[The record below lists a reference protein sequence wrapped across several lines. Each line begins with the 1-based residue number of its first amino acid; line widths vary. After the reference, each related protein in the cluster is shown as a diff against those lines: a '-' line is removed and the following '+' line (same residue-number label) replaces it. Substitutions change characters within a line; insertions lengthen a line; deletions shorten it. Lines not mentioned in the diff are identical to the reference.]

1 METNFKKVETAFLK
15 RYLPYLFVIVVGLCY
30 NNAKAQIAV
39 DNTATGSVKNSKN
52 LAFNHTV
59 STGLSNSVVVVSLL
73 INENLNKINTLTY
86 GGVALTEVETTKRGQ
101 VTLAI
106 YTLVNPSSG
115 TNVLSINTS
124 KNADI
129 TLAVTSFSNVNQSN
143 IFSSIQKES
152 GNSGNVSKTISCDA
166 NSFGLDFL
174 SLDDKTA
181 TVGTGQTVLFNKLN
195 ANGADRLYSSY
206 KIASAGTDNLSWNFS
221 STNYNYIWGCLN
233 AVPGKDTD
241 GDGILDSVDLD
252 DDNDGILDTVEN
264 ISGTNNVALLGTVTS
279 SSVGWGG
286 VMTRIND
293 NNTDGSYF
301 NSNSVA
307 HTLGSSQYDWID
319 IDLQSLKNIDNIVV
333 WNRTDCCSDRLQ
345 NVFLMVSS
353 TPFPSNY
360 NLAAAQANAEF
371 IHQFGVTNNV
381 VSLDT
386 AIEKKGR
393 YIRIQKSGN
402 NITNYLNIAEIQVF
416 NFSDYDSD
424 GVPNYLDLDSDG
436 DGIPDNVEAQTT
448 IGYIAPSGT
457 VNSFGVDTNYAAGL
471 NPVNTDGT
479 DNPDYLDLDSDNEG
493 GNDTVEA
500 GLTLSGL
507 DADNDGLDDNIDT
520 TTGYTDVNGSINNP
534 SLLPDTDSDV
544 STGGDVDFRD
554 AIFNAPPVP
563 MVDFDGVNDYLSRP
577 SILNGLNNVTIMAWI
592 KSDTGNSS
600 DMVIAGEDSGC
611 KLWLRNGKKP
621 TFTIKSAG
629 NVEKSASGDNIELN
643 KWYHIAG
650 VYTSATG
657 LIKLYVNGEL
667 VSSYAVGNT
676 GRVIENTS
684 SSLGTFEIGRL
695 SSNVTNKQY
704 FKGDI
709 DEVRVFNTALTDSQ
723 LQQIIYQEIENNNG
737 NVRGTII
744 PKDITDSDTK
754 AVLSW
759 SNLKLYYRMGTE
771 FTSDNKVKD
780 YSGNGNHASVFNVT
794 TSQEET
800 APMPYL
806 TASNGNWNTAATW
819 KCGDV
824 WDLTDAS
831 NNREHSIIKISHDI
845 TISQSL
851 KTKGLIIDEGKTLT
865 VTGDNEIQNSYYLA
879 LNGTLDL
886 MGDSQ
891 LVQTSTSDLVTSAT
905 GKLLRRQE
913 GTSNVYRYNY
923 WSSPVGIKGATSLID
938 NNTSANNPN
947 NSAFKLNMLKDQ
959 SGFDMSFTSA
969 YNQVGKISTYWLYTY
984 KNGVTYWDWALLSPT
999 AGFTPGVGYTQ
1010 KGTGNAG
1017 LEQQYIFEGKPNNG
1031 TILVDVIDKGGN
1043 GSVANVSKTE
1053 YLLGNPYPS
1062 ALDVEKFIDD
1072 NVGIIGGTL
1081 QLWQQWAGD
1090 SHYLDDYKGGYA
1102 QVNKLGGV
1110 RASQFVGISGATTN
1124 GSEGTLVPSKYL
1136 PVGQGF
1142 IAEIV
1147 ATGTVKFKNSQRVF
1161 IKESDADGTYTSG
1174 SVFFKSTNTKSKSTD
1189 STTDASQTSTMQK
1202 IRLEFNSVVGTQ
1214 TRREVLLGFSD
1225 YTTDG
1230 YDYGYDAACSESN
1243 NNDFNLSLNGEN
1255 MNIQAYSAI
1264 TSDKVIPLNFK
1275 SSGNNTF
1282 EIKATEFENLDSSQE
1297 VYLRDNVTGTYFDLR
1312 QNTSYRFTS
1321 AAGKFNSRFE
1331 MVFQSQQKSLGV
1343 EEALASENYIYFQNS
1358 SNTLYAKKLNTAIAK
1373 LAIVNMRGQTI
1384 TELSNVSQETLSNGI
1399 KISNVATG
1407 TYVAWFKTETGQ
1419 VITKKFIVN

>member
-1 METNFKKVETAFLK
+1 MLFKHKLFQYKLIEMNNMFMIKSLRSMETNFKKVETAFLK

-301 NSNSVA
+301 SSNSVA

-577 SILNGLNNVTIMAWI
+577 SILNGLNNVTIMAWV
-592 KSDTGNSS
+592 KSDSNNSS
-600 DMVIAGEDSGC
+600 NKVILGEDSGC
-611 KLWLRNGKKP
+611 RLWFQNGNKP
-621 TFTIKSAG
+621 MFTIKTAG
-629 NVEKSASGDNIELN
+629 NAEKSVSCADIKLN
-643 KWYHIAG
+643 EWHHIAG
-650 VYTSATG
+650 SYSSATG
-657 LIKLYVNGEL
+657 IMKLYVDGEM
-667 VSSYAVGNT
+667 VGSASVGSTGAV
-676 GRVIENTS
+676 IQNTS
-684 SSLGTFEIGRL
+684 SALGTFEIGRL
-695 SSNVTNKQY
+695 SSSVPNKQY
-704 FKGDI
+704 FKGAI
-709 DEVRVFNTALTDSQ
+709 DEVRVFDSALTDSQ
-723 LQQIIYQEIENNNG
+723 LQQIVYQEIENNSG
-737 NVRGTII
+737 NVRGEII
-744 PKDITDSDTK
+744 PRDVSDIDTK
-754 AVLSW
+754 AVLPW
-759 SNLKLYYRMGTE
+759 SNLKLYYKMGTD
-771 FTSDNKVKD
+771 FTTDNKVKD
-780 YSGNGNHASVFNVT
+780 YSAYGNHASIFNITTQQQENAPIPFVT
-794 TSQEET
+794 NSDGDWDSTSIW
-800 APMPYL
+800 A
-806 TASNGNWNTAATW
+806 N
-819 KCGDV
+819 GDV
-824 WDLTDAS
+824 WDVKDKS
-831 NNREHSIIKISHDI
+831 KIKNYSIIRISSNV
-845 TISQSL
+845 TINGSL
-851 KTKGLIIDEGKTLT
+851 FTTALIIDSGKTLT
-865 VTGDNEIQNSYYLA
+865 VNGDNEIRNNWYLE

-886 MGDSQ
+886 KNDSQ

-913 GTSNVYRYNY
+913 GD
-923 WSSPVGIKGATSLID
+923 IKC
-938 NNTSANNPN
+938 
-947 NSAFKLNMLKDQ
+947 F
-959 SGFDMSFTSA
+959 
-969 YNQVGKISTYWLYTY
+969 
-984 KNGVTYWDWALLSPT
+984 
-999 AGFTPGVGYTQ
+999 
-1010 KGTGNAG
+1010 
-1017 LEQQYIFEGKPNNG
+1017 
-1031 TILVDVIDKGGN
+1031 
-1043 GSVANVSKTE
+1043 
-1053 YLLGNPYPS
+1053 
-1062 ALDVEKFIDD
+1062 
-1072 NVGIIGGTL
+1072 
-1081 QLWQQWAGD
+1081 
-1090 SHYLDDYKGGYA
+1090 
-1102 QVNKLGGV
+1102 
-1110 RASQFVGISGATTN
+1110 
-1124 GSEGTLVPSKYL
+1124 
-1136 PVGQGF
+1136 
-1142 IAEIV
+1142 
-1147 ATGTVKFKNSQRVF
+1147 
-1161 IKESDADGTYTSG
+1161 
-1174 SVFFKSTNTKSKSTD
+1174 
-1189 STTDASQTSTMQK
+1189 
-1202 IRLEFNSVVGTQ
+1202 
-1214 TRREVLLGFSD
+1214 
-1225 YTTDG
+1225 
-1230 YDYGYDAACSESN
+1230 
-1243 NNDFNLSLNGEN
+1243 
-1255 MNIQAYSAI
+1255 
-1264 TSDKVIPLNFK
+1264 
-1275 SSGNNTF
+1275 
-1282 EIKATEFENLDSSQE
+1282 
-1297 VYLRDNVTGTYFDLR
+1297 
-1312 QNTSYRFTS
+1312 
-1321 AAGKFNSRFE
+1321 
-1331 MVFQSQQKSLGV
+1331 
-1343 EEALASENYIYFQNS
+1343 
-1358 SNTLYAKKLNTAIAK
+1358 
-1373 LAIVNMRGQTI
+1373 
-1384 TELSNVSQETLSNGI
+1384 
-1399 KISNVATG
+1399 
-1407 TYVAWFKTETGQ
+1407 
-1419 VITKKFIVN
+1419 

>member
-1 METNFKKVETAFLK
+1 MTKSLLKMKSFVTIVEHAVLQRYMSLLFFIVLSLSYHSAQGQYCTPANINSYSIYYISNVKIGSIDNASSGSTGGYTYYSAVSATEATIGETINGNISLVVNGWNRNTNTLAVWVNFNGTSDNDFEDNGERFLFTVQDYTNMWWSYTKTIDVPFSIPVPATA
-15 RYLPYLFVIVVGLCY
+15 
-30 NNAKAQIAV
+30 Q
-39 DNTATGSVKNSKN
+39 
-52 LAFNHTV
+52 
-59 STGLSNSVVVVSLL
+59 TGLSRIRVGFVTGTNTNFTSCDYKWAAGEV
-73 INENLNKINTLTY
+73 EDYKINF
-86 GGVALTEVETTKRGQ
+86 
-101 VTLAI
+101 I
-106 YTLVNPSSG
+106 
-115 TNVLSINTS
+115 
-124 KNADI
+124 
-129 TLAVTSFSNVNQSN
+129 SN
-143 IFSSIQKES
+143 IDS
-152 GNSGNVSKTISCDA
+152 
-166 NSFGLDFL
+166 
-174 SLDDKTA
+174 DK
-181 TVGTGQTVLFNKLN
+181 
-195 ANGADRLYSSY
+195 
-206 KIASAGTDNLSWNFS
+206 
-221 STNYNYIWGCLN
+221 
-233 AVPGKDTD
+233 
-241 GDGILDSVDLD
+241 DGIPDNVDLD

-264 ISGTNNVALLGTVTS
+264 IPGSNNVALLGVVTS

-301 NSNSVA
+301 SSNTVA
-307 HTLGSSQYDWID
+307 HTLGSSKYDWID
-319 IDLQSLKNIDNIVV
+319 IDLQSVKNIDNIVV

-345 NVFLMVSS
+345 NVYLMVSS

-360 NLAAAQANAEF
+360 DLASALANAEF
-371 IHQFGVTNNV
+371 THQFGVTNNV

-386 AIEKKGR
+386 PVGKKGR

-416 NFSDYDSD
+416 NFSDYDND
-424 GVPNYLDLDSDG
+424 GISNNLDLDSDG

-448 IGYIAPSGT
+448 LGYIAPSGT
-457 VNSFGVDTNYAAGL
+457 VNAYGVDNNYAAGL
-471 NPVNTDGT
+471 IPVNTDGT

-493 GNDTVEA
+493 SNDTMEA
-500 GLTLSGL
+500 GLTLAGKDS
-507 DADNDGLDDNIDT
+507 DFDGLDDNIDT
-520 TTGYTDVNGSINNP
+520 TSGYTDVNGTINNP
-534 SLLPDTDSDV
+534 SILPDADSDV

-554 AIFNAPPVP
+554 AVLNSPPVP

-577 SILNGLNNVTIMAWI
+577 SIINGLNNVTIMAWV
-592 KSDTGNSS
+592 KSDSNNSS
-600 DMVIAGEDSGC
+600 NKVIAGEDSSC
-611 KLWLRNGKKP
+611 KLWLQNGNKP
-621 TFTIKSAG
+621 IFTIKTAG
-629 NVEKSASGDNIELN
+629 NIEKSVSSSDINLN
-643 KWYHIAG
+643 VWHHIAG
-650 VYTSATG
+650 SYSSATG
-657 LIKLYVNGEL
+657 IMKLYVDGEM
-667 VSSYAVGNT
+667 VGSANVGST
-676 GRVIENTS
+676 GAVIENTNS
-684 SSLGTFEIGRL
+684 ALGTFEIGRL
-695 SSNVTNKQY
+695 SSNVSNKQY
-704 FKGDI
+704 FKGAI
-709 DEVRVFNTALTDSQ
+709 DEVRVFDSVLTDSQ
-723 LQQIIYQEIENNNG
+723 IQQIVYQEIENNSG
-737 NVRGTII
+737 KVRGVII
-744 PKDITDSDTK
+744 QRDVSDIDTK
-754 AVLSW
+754 AVLLW
-759 SNLKLYYRMGTE
+759 SNLKLYYKMGTE
-771 FTSDNKVKD
+771 FTTDNKVKD
-780 YSGNGNHASVFNVT
+780 YSGNGNHASIFNITTQQQENAPIPFVT
-794 TSQEET
+794 NSDGDWDSTT
-800 APMPYL
+800 IWA
-806 TASNGNWNTAATW
+806 N
-819 KCGDV
+819 GDV
-824 WDLTDAS
+824 WDVKDKS
-831 NNREHSIIKISHDI
+831 KIKNYSIIKISSDI
-845 TISQSL
+845 TINNSL
-851 KTKGLIIDEGKTLT
+851 LTTALIIDSGKTLT
-865 VTGDNEIQNSYYLA
+865 VIGDNEIRNTWYLE

-905 GKLLRRQE
+905 GRILRRQE

-938 NNTSANNPN
+938 NNASTNNPN

-959 SGFDMSFTSA
+959 SGFDMTFTSA
-969 YNQVGKISTYWLYTY
+969 YNQAGKISTYWLYTY

-1043 GSVANVSKTE
+1043 GSIANVSKTE

-1072 NVGIIGGTL
+1072 NAGVIGGTL

-1090 SHYLDDYKGGYA
+1090 SHYLDAYKGGYA

-1142 IAEIV
+1142 IAEVV

-1161 IKESDADGTYTSG
+1161 IKESDANGTYTSG
-1174 SVFFKSTNTKSKSTD
+1174 SVFFKSTSTKSKSTT

-1214 TRREVLLGFSD
+1214 TRRELLLGFSD

-1255 MNIQAYSAI
+1255 MNMQAYSSI

-1343 EEALASENYIYFQNS
+1343 EEALASENYVYYQNTTS
-1358 SNTLYAKKLNTAIAK
+1358 TLYAKKLNATISK

-1384 TELSNVSQETLSNGI
+1384 MEQSNVSQETLSNGI
-1399 KISNVATG
+1399 KLSNVAAG